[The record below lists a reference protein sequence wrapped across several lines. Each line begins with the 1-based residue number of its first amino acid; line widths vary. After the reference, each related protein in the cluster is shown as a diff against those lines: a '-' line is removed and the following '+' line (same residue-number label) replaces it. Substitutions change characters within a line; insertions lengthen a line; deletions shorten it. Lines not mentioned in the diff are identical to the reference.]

1 MTFQDLN
8 NHAVA
13 LLNSQ
18 QQQQQPPQ
26 QQQQEQED
34 GEIHDG
40 NVGII
45 EDAITYFREALH
57 HARAT
62 ISFKGGSSNGGSATT
77 TSSYI
82 WRLGGGIYYGPT
94 QKRGEMTNTESD
106 TVLGLIMSSKSSNS
120 TSCTT
125 KKSYYRQHLFTRMF
139 TIHHIED
146 DVAVVDDGDDDSSK
160 SSRKRSGSSRCA
172 AAGRYSGGGGG
183 GGGNVIPHATII
195 FNLATIHMTIGMFGD
210 SGDVRKSGLN
220 QSYNLYQCCWK
231 ILHIHYASLRLDQN
245 CNNDDSSDEDIYL
258 ELMALGCLNNMMH
271 LCNELGDFDTAYQY
285 YEQLKEVLLVSSPS
299 QTQSKQSDVTDDDDV
314 IMSNVPTTT
323 SSTLTSLAQPAAAV
337 DNESSMVVEQEEEQ
351 EEEAVQ
357 EVEVE
362 VQQQRDE
369 LISNLKTYSI
379 LIPTKLAPA
388 A

>member
-40 NVGII
+40 NVGIL

-77 TSSYI
+77 KSSYI
-82 WRLGGGIYYGPT
+82 WRLGGGHYYGPT

-146 DVAVVDDGDDDSSK
+146 DVAVVDPCTSSVWLD
-160 SSRKRSGSSRCA
+160 RHWTRPRVGERC
-172 AAGRYSGGGGG
+172 G
-183 GGGNVIPHATII
+183 
-195 FNLATIHMTIGMFGD
+195 
-210 SGDVRKSGLN
+210 
-220 QSYNLYQCCWK
+220 QCCVGYW
-231 ILHIHYASLRLDQN
+231 IPLASRHLPRRGGESLRWIQTGPIVA
-245 CNNDDSSDEDIYL
+245 C
-258 ELMALGCLNNMMH
+258 C
-271 LCNELGDFDTAYQY
+271 CWT
-285 YEQLKEVLLVSSPS
+285 VL
-299 QTQSKQSDVTDDDDV
+299 
-314 IMSNVPTTT
+314 
-323 SSTLTSLAQPAAAV
+323 AF
-337 DNESSMVVEQEEEQ
+337 
-351 EEEAVQ
+351 
-357 EVEVE
+357 
-362 VQQQRDE
+362 
-369 LISNLKTYSI
+369 
-379 LIPTKLAPA
+379 
-388 A
+388 